1 MGILLSSAHNR
12 EFPLDPS
19 KSGDVEFFEEEPTR
33 YCLVEPVCEVSRSL
47 SELVR
52 MLADLL
58 SESYDAYLEE
68 PWENE
73 RMATP
78 ARAFPVRLHQTGCSL
93 RETTTILVEL
103 GVEHSHEVGYLGWLT
118 ALQTADGE
126 AIAGR
131 YC

>member
-52 MLADLL
+52 MLSGLLSKSYEADLE
-58 SESYDAYLEE
+58 ES
-68 PWENE
+68 WENE
-73 RMATP
+73 RTAN
-78 ARAFPVRLHQTGCSL
+78 VRP
-93 RETTTILVEL
+93 
-103 GVEHSHEVGYLGWLT
+103 GVRRPLPSDRLF
-118 ALQTADGE
+118 AS
-126 AIAGR
+126 R
-131 YC
+131 NNNSR